1 MRRNVLI
8 AASAGLALALG
19 LGAGGC
25 KGVSVDLGPGPTR
38 SPGSGSP
45 GRPAGTADA
54 GKGGATGKSGA
65 TASGGALTIL
75 AEPDAGI
82 GLIDKLI
89 TSARRSVDLTIYTL
103 RDLTAE
109 NDLAADARR
118 GVSVRVILDQ
128 HLEKKINTP
137 TYNFL
142 RSHGVR
148 VAWAPKAI
156 TYHQKTLTI
165 DDTTSVIMTLNL
177 VAADYAGTR
186 DFAVIDTSPADVAAI
201 VTTFN
206 ADYAGHGKGFNPPA
220 GTDLAWSPTNSQDV
234 ILSVINGATRT
245 LAVENEEMGYP
256 KVTGALIA
264 AARRGV
270 SVTVTM
276 TDDKSWH
283 TAFGELT
290 KAGVHV
296 RTLRD
301 SKKVLYIHAKAIVA
315 DAGRAG
321 RRVFLGSENFSKAS
335 LRRNRELG
343 IRTTQAAVIT
353 AVSAALAKDF
363 ASATPFS

>member
-1 MRRNVLI
+1 VQRDVLI
-8 AASAGLALALG
+8 AASVGLALALG
-19 LGAGGC
+19 LGVGGC
-25 KGVSVDLGPGPTR
+25 KGVSVDLGTASGSTG
-38 SPGSGSP
+38 PGSNGS
-45 GRPAGTADA
+45 GGSSGAVASA
-54 GKGGATGKSGA
+54 GKGGGIA

-75 AEPDAGI
+75 AEPDAGV

-109 NDLAADARR
+109 DDLVADAKR

-128 HLEKKINTP
+128 HLEKKVNTT

-142 RSHGVR
+142 RGHGVH
-148 VAWAPKAI
+148 VAWAPKTI

-165 DDTTSVIMTLNL
+165 DDTTSVVMTLNL
-177 VAADYAGTR
+177 VSADYAGTR
-186 DFAVIDTSPADVAAI
+186 DFAVIDTDRADVAAI

-206 ADYAGHGKGFNPPA
+206 TDYTGHGKGFAPPVGA
-220 GTDLAWSPTNSQDV
+220 DLVWSPTNSQDV
-234 ILSVINGATRT
+234 ILSVINGATKT
-245 LAVENEEMGYP
+245 LAIENEEMGYR
-256 KVTGALIA
+256 KVTDALIA
-264 AARRGV
+264 AAGRGV
-270 SVTVTM
+270 SITVTM
-276 TDDKSWH
+276 TDQKTWH
-283 TAFGELT
+283 TAFAALT

-315 DAGRAG
+315 DAGLSG
-321 RRVFLGSENFSKAS
+321 QQVFLGSENFSMAS

-343 IRTTQAAVIT
+343 IRTSQPAVIRT
-353 AVSAALAKDF
+353 VNAALARDY